1 MKYPALGASGLRVSE
16 IALGTMT
23 FGSLQCDE
31 PTSFAIMDAAAERG
45 VDFIDTADKYPV
57 PAPFEAAGRTE
68 EIVGRWLRGKRDRFV
83 LTTKCGNPMG
93 PGPRDYG
100 LSRKHVIE
108 ACEASL
114 RRLQTDRIDLY
125 QLHIE
130 DPSTP
135 IEETLSALDRLVAS
149 GKVLYAGCSNFSA
162 WRIAMALG
170 ASALHEFPRFIS
182 IQPRYNLLYREPE
195 RELFPL
201 AQHEGLAVLAYNPL
215 AAGLLSGKY
224 RGSGADASDSR
235 FALGPSA
242 GVYRQRYWQDAAFAA
257 VEQFRATAS
266 ARDLPMAAMAVA
278 WMLAKPAVTCVLVGA
293 TRPDQLDDTI
303 GAVDVTLDA
312 ETIAELD
319 RLWYMLPRRPASE
332 EE

>member
-1 MKYPALGASGLRVSE
+1 MKYPLLGASGLRVSE

-31 PTSFAIMDAAAERG
+31 AASFAIMDAAAERG

-57 PAPFEAAGRTE
+57 PAPLEAAGRTE

-125 QLHIE
+125 QLHVE

-135 IEETLSALDRLVAS
+135 LDETLGALDALVQS
-149 GKVLYAGCSNFSA
+149 GKVLYVGCSNFSA
-162 WRIAMALG
+162 WRVALALG
-170 ASALHEFPRFIS
+170 IGALRQFPRLVTL
-182 IQPRYNLLYREPE
+182 QPRYNLLYREPE

-201 AQHEGLAVLAYNPL
+201 ALDQGLAVLAYNPL

-224 RGSGADASDSR
+224 RGPQEEAADSR

-242 GVYRQRYWQDAAFAA
+242 AVYRKRYWQAPLSP
-257 VEQFRATAS
+257 RSNGS
-266 ARDLPMAAMAVA
+266 AR
-278 WMLAKPAVTCVLVGA
+278 
-293 TRPDQLDDTI
+293 
-303 GAVDVTLDA
+303 
-312 ETIAELD
+312 
-319 RLWYMLPRRPASE
+319 RRPPAASRCRRLRLRGR
-332 EE
+332 